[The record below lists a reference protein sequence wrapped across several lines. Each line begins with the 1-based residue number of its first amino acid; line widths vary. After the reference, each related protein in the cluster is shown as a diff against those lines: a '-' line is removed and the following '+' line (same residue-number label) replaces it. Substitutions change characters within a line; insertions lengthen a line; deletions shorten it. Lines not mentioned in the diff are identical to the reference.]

1 MRPSDLHLVLAQL
14 RRYANSVRLP
24 LLIWLVASVDRPN
37 FFTTAFSMSLK
48 WAVPPSSL
56 ITSTTTGASSDGD
69 GNLVMRAI
77 YLQKG
82 QW

>member
-1 MRPSDLHLVLAQL
+1 
-14 RRYANSVRLP
+14 
-24 LLIWLVASVDRPN
+24 
-37 FFTTAFSMSLK
+37 MSLK